1 MNGIIIRLLLVA
13 WFVLSTVKG
22 LAEPPVFVPTS
33 QNGLIKQAAS
43 AISHA
48 LLNDNINLQL
58 IRLPLSQAMYS
69 ESEEGFVADR
79 AIGWQGGPQ
88 ETLRYLSPMVRQVL
102 QATDTQEGQSMS
114 AAGLIP
120 RIQEQT
126 ILDFDG
132 SVLLTA
138 ECPTGPLGDAQ
149 ALLQPN
155 TDEYYRKIRQTIEEQ
170 LPARDTS
177 TSTNIGDG
185 TDTDKNIDNSPDKMK
200 QRLFLLVNPAW
211 RDASSF
217 GMFGAKQNAQVEIM
231 DRYKTTYA
239 VDQFVVRG
247 QKCSLLKVWPHD
259 WCVFWSNLPYDEQPQ
274 EGTSAAKFLGSF
286 PERPSYQTMDDLL
299 LEAMKQKT

>member
-1 MNGIIIRLLLVA
+1 MKGIIRLLLVA
-13 WFVLSTVKG
+13 WFNLSTANG
-22 LAEPPVFVPTS
+22 LAEPPVFLPTS
-33 QNGLIKQAAS
+33 QNGLIQQASS
-43 AISHA
+43 AISNA
-48 LLNDNINLQL
+48 LLNDNINLQV
-58 IRLPLSQAMYS
+58 IRLPLSEAMYS

-88 ETLRYLSPMVRQVL
+88 ETLRYLGPLVRQVL
-102 QATDTQEGQSMS
+102 QATDTLEGQSMT

-126 ILDFDG
+126 LLDFDG
-132 SVLLTA
+132 SALFTA

-155 TDEYYRKIRQTIEEQ
+155 TDEYYRKIRQAIEEQ

-177 TSTNIGDG
+177 TASTDG
-185 TDTDKNIDNSPDKMK
+185 VTDTDKNIDNSPDNMK

-217 GMFGAKQNAQVEIM
+217 GMFGAKRNAQVEIM
-231 DRYKTTYA
+231 DRYETTYA

-247 QKCSLLKVWPHD
+247 QKCSLLKAWPHD

-299 LEAMKQKT
+299 LEAMKQSK